1 MAERLTLF
9 LGIFY
14 MFCNNRQSSLAG
26 EREFLCAGNY
36 WKPINFPLNPLVLL
50 LFGCSL
56 LLAGRS
62 MLLSEQFFFSY
73 QGMSGLLGN
82 DILLNRGP

>member
-9 LGIFY
+9 LGIVY
-14 MFCNNRQSSLAG
+14 MFCNNRQSSPLAG

-56 LLAGRS
+56 LLVGRS
-62 MLLSEQFFFSY
+62 MLPSEQIFFSY
-73 QGMSGLLGN
+73 
-82 DILLNRGP
+82 